1 MMIINSYRQ
10 RMIDKMTNGL
20 MEMKDV
26 IKSRRLELGLTQQ
39 ELADLCHADR
49 TTIVKW
55 ESGDIVNIKRDKLKL
70 LSKALNISHLAIMG
84 AEEYITCELD
94 EISIYDA
101 IYGDKLGNQVAKI
114 KNPYPQMKG
123 QFIGIKMAH
132 PTFINSECYAIFDK
146 KAKINSGDI
155 VAVSLNEN
163 KAIIRKLYLVDKDI
177 VTLRPV
183 LEDGDILTL
192 VEDQIKNMN
201 IIGKYCYAISP
212 FLNQ

>member
-1 MMIINSYRQ
+1 
-10 RMIDKMTNGL
+10 MTNEL
-20 MEMKDV
+20 MEMKDI

-39 ELADLCHADR
+39 ELADLCQADR

-55 ESGDIVNIKRDKLKL
+55 ESGDIVNIKRNKLML
-70 LSKALNISHLAIMG
+70 LSKALNLSHLAIMG
-84 AEEYITCELD
+84 AEEYAMCEID
-94 EISIYDA
+94 EISIYDEV
-101 IYGDKLGNQVAKI
+101 YGDKLGNQIAKI
-114 KNPYPQMKG
+114 KNPYPEIDG

-132 PTFINSECYAIFDK
+132 PTFINSECYAIFNK

-183 LEDGDILTL
+183 LEDGKILTL
-192 VEDQIKNMN
+192 VEDQIKKMN
-201 IIGKYCYAISP
+201 VIGKYCYAISP
-212 FLNQ
+212 FLDQ

>member
-1 MMIINSYRQ
+1 
-10 RMIDKMTNGL
+10 MTHGL

-94 EISIYDA
+94 EISIYDDV
-101 IYGDKLGNQVAKI
+101 YGDKLGNQVAKI

-132 PTFINSECYAIFDK
+132 PTFFDK

-192 VEDQIKNMN
+192 VEDQIKNIN